1 MIEALAII
9 IFVVSAIAW
18 FFIWN
23 SMEAR
28 IGRRQRRIA
37 EQEKKRE

>member
-1 MIEALAII
+1 MIEALAVIV
-9 IFVVSAIAW
+9 FVVSAIAW

-37 EQEKKRE
+37 EQERKRK